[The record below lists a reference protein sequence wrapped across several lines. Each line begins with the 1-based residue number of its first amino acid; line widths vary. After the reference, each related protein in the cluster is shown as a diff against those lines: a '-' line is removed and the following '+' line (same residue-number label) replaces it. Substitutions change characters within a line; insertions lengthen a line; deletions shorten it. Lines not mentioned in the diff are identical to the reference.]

1 MMMDRVRRDLG
12 KISALGGF
20 SAGLNE
26 ILTAQSARGLFFS
39 SVAIVLGALLTA
51 YEFEEIV
58 ARHGSADAKRRL
70 GNFVEDLALYSSF
83 VRAAFSFVAA
93 MCLATRAG
101 LFVGAVVVLMVA
113 QSLNLVFASELVA
126 QSVRSAQGY
135 LPVRREADD
144 LVEPYV
150 DGSPAGGEKK
160 GVRFGD
166 AAAPGAFA
174 AAAHDHD
181 HDHVVGDAAG
191 VVETKDEGST
201 ITI

>member
-1 MMMDRVRRDLG
+1 MMDRVRRDLG

-39 SVAIVLGALLTA
+39 SVAIVLGALLTVA
-51 YEFEEIV
+51 ELEEVV

-70 GNFVEDLALYSSF
+70 GNFVEDFALYSSF
-83 VRAAFSFVAA
+83 VRAACSFVAA

-135 LPVRREADD
+135 LP
-144 LVEPYV
+144 
-150 DGSPAGGEKK
+150 KK
-160 GVRFGD
+160 SVRFGD

-181 HDHVVGDAAG
+181 HDVVGDAAG
-191 VVETKDEGST
+191 VVETKDDGST

>member
-83 VRAAFSFVAA
+83 VRAAFSFVTA

-150 DGSPAGGEKK
+150 DGSPVGGEKK

>member
-1 MMMDRVRRDLG
+1 MMDRVRRDLG

-39 SVAIVLGALLTA
+39 SVAIVLGALLTVA
-51 YEFEEIV
+51 ELEEVV

-70 GNFVEDLALYSSF
+70 GNFVEDFALYSSF
-83 VRAAFSFVAA
+83 
-93 MCLATRAG
+93 
-101 LFVGAVVVLMVA
+101 
-113 QSLNLVFASELVA
+113 SLNLVFASELVA

-135 LPVRREADD
+135 LPVRRTGDD
-144 LVEPYV
+144 LVEPHV

-160 GVRFGD
+160 SVRFGD

-181 HDHVVGDAAG
+181 HDVVGDAAG
-191 VVETKDEGST
+191 VVETKDDGST

>member
-1 MMMDRVRRDLG
+1 MMDRVRRDLG

-39 SVAIVLGALLTA
+39 SVAIVLGALLTV
-51 YEFEEIV
+51 YEFEEVV

-70 GNFVEDLALYSSF
+70 GNFVEDLALYSYF

-135 LPVRREADD
+135 LPVRRTGDD

-150 DGSPAGGEKK
+150 DGSPVGGEKK

-181 HDHVVGDAAG
+181 HDRVVGDAAG